1 MIMCYYNGQKVS
13 RAEYIRLKE
22 LEKLVASYDFLGR
35 ELQIGFDYA
44 LNAVLKPL
52 SNDNGQHDFE
62 IVQMEWGFIPP
73 YLKTRE
79 DVFKMRNGYKDA
91 NGKFKPPITTLNA
104 VSEEMLSPGKIYREA
119 ALKRRCL
126 VLSTGFFEWRH
137 VFPLNKRTGQ
147 PLKTANKYPY
157 YITLKDQ
164 PYFFM
169 AAIWQPWTDK
179 VTGEYVESFAIVT
192 TAANSL
198 MQQIH
203 NSKKR
208 MPTILDEDLA
218 YEWMFGD
225 LDENRISEI
234 GRFQYPAGK
243 MQACTIAKNFRET
256 LEPTKEFAYEDL
268 PALEL
273 NI

>member
-1 MIMCYYNGQKVS
+1 MCYYNGQKVK

-22 LEKLVASYDFLGR
+22 LEKQLSRYDFLNR

-44 LNAVLKPL
+44 KNAVLKPIE
-52 SNDNGQHDFE
+52 GVRDFD

-79 DVFKMRNGYKDA
+79 DVTRMRYGYKDN
-91 NGKFKPPITTLNA
+91 NGKFHPPVTTLNA
-104 VSEEMLSPGKIYREA
+104 VSEEMLAPGKIYRDA
-119 ALKRRCL
+119 ALHRRCL

-137 VFPLNKRTGQ
+137 IHPLNKRTGE

-157 YITLKDQ
+157 YITMKDTE
-164 PYFFM
+164 YFFM
-169 AAIWQPWTDK
+169 AGIWQPWTDK
-179 VTGEYVESFAIVT
+179 TTGEYVESFAIVT
-192 TAANSL
+192 TEANSL

-218 YEWMFGD
+218 SEWLFSE
-225 LDENRISEI
+225 LDEKRISEI
-234 GRFQYPAGK
+234 GKSKYPAEK
-243 MQACTIAKNFRET
+243 MQACTIAKDFRET
-256 LEPTKEFAYEDL
+256 LEPTLPFSYEDV

-273 NI
+273 SI

>member
-1 MIMCYYNGQKVS
+1 MCYYNGQKVA

-22 LEKLVASYDFLGR
+22 LEKLVANYDFLNR
-35 ELQIGFDYA
+35 ELQIGFDYS
-44 LNAVLKPL
+44 LNAVLKAHP
-52 SNDNGQHDFE
+52 NEKDFDL
-62 IVQMEWGFIPP
+62 VQMEWGFIPP
-73 YLKTRE
+73 YIKTR
-79 DVFKMRNGYKDA
+79 DDLNKMRFGYKDA
-91 NGKFKPPITTLNA
+91 NGVFRPPITTLNA
-104 VSEEMLSPGKIYREA
+104 VSEELLLPGKIYRDA

-137 VFPLNKRTGQ
+137 VFPLGKKTGK
-147 PLKTANKYPY
+147 PLKTAVKYPY
-157 YITLKDQ
+157 YITVKNK

-179 VTGEYVESFAIVT
+179 ASGEYVESFAIIT

-198 MQQIH
+198 MEQVH

-218 YEWMFGD
+218 YEWMFAE
-225 LDENRISEI
+225 LSEQRIRELA
-234 GRFQYPAGK
+234 GTQFPAQQ
-243 MQACTIAKNFRET
+243 MQACTIAKDFREV
-256 LEPTKEFAYEDL
+256 LEPSKPFEYEDL

-273 NI
+273 SV